1 MLIDLHSHVLPG
13 IDDGAE
19 SMEEARET
27 LRTARAQGFDAIV
40 LTPHFYPEGDG
51 VTREQVMD
59 GMRQLEPEAARLG
72 LRLYP
77 GMECFYHTKLPAL
90 LEAGEALTLAG
101 GRYTLVEF
109 AEDVSLKEL
118 RYGLKSVAEC
128 GCVPILA
135 HYERYRCLMNR
146 KVLRELTREG
156 ALLQMN
162 FDTIQRTYGLFGRNP
177 FLSHIREG
185 MVSFMG
191 SDTHGT
197 HYRPMRTGPSVEW
210 LRRYGYLEKMNDN
223 AGRVLRDEY

>member
-13 IDDGAE
+13 IDDGATCL
-19 SMEEARET
+19 EEAIET
-27 LRTARAQGFDAIV
+27 LKMAREQGFDAVIA
-40 LTPHFYPEGDG
+40 TPHLLPDAEDG
-51 VTREQVMD
+51 FRERVLDALQ
-59 GMRQLEPEAARLG
+59 QLQPEAERLG
-72 LRLYP
+72 IRLYP
-77 GMECFYHTKLPAL
+77 GMECFYHSRLPAM
-90 LEAGEALTLAG
+90 LESGRALTLASS
-101 GRYTLVEF
+101 RYALVEF
-109 AEDVSLKEL
+109 EEEVGFREL
-118 RYGLKSVAEC
+118 CYGLSAVSEC

-146 KVLRELTREG
+146 KVLRELTRDG

-197 HYRPMRTGPSVEW
+197 HYRPLRTGPSVDW
-210 LRRYGYLEKMNDN
+210 LRRHGYLDRINDN